1 MAQQISVAKMIKE
14 LEKLGFKVEARKR
27 TDGGWIIKK
36 INDTTYSGASGN
48 QYARKVLGVEQ
59 SQARIEQQ
67 HFNVQK
73 YIKVGKGKRQKA
85 LDPEMQKEL
94 EKVQRVWRKTKVE
107 GKITS
112 KKVKMHIK
120 EFGREEATKYL
131 EKQTRYGKGL
141 AYLENVKYMA
151 DYMRDWARSV
161 KDNEI
166 QEGYMKM
173 ADRLEEKAE
182 FITEKQLQQ
191 IHDLLYDIKETGW
204 DNNAAAQGLTKIVFI
219 IG

>member
-1 MAQQISVAKMIKE
+1 MAQISVAKMIKE
-14 LEKLGFKVEARKR
+14 LEKMGFKVEARKR

-48 QYARKVLGVEQ
+48 QYARKVLGIEQ

-94 EKVQRVWRKTKVE
+94 EKVQRIWRKTKVE

-120 EFGREEATKYL
+120 EFGQEEAKEYL
-131 EKQTRYGKGL
+131 KKQTRYGQGL

-151 DYMRDWARSV
+151 DYIRDWARSV
-161 KDNEI
+161 KDKDI
-166 QEGYMKM
+166 QDGYMKM

-191 IHDLLYDIKETGW
+191 IHDLLYEIKETGW
-204 DNNAAAQGLTKIVFI
+204 EENAAAQGLTKLVFI